1 MAIDLSSEQLD
12 ALSAVEKVRLL
23 EQVWQSLS
31 SHPDSFPSPQWHADI
46 LDDRLQRLLDGTATP
61 IAWANAKAQLQRLA
75 E

>member
-31 SHPDSFPSPQWHADI
+31 GHPDSFPSPQWHADI
-46 LDDRLQRLLDGTATP
+46 LDDRRQRLLDGTATP
-61 IAWANAKAQLQRLA
+61 IAWEDAKAQLQRLA